1 MIEENKKSKPGEKEK
16 EEDVDNGVSPETD
29 LTSTV
34 GAFSTLIQAKIKE
47 QEIKVGEIE
56 QATQARHALMLET
69 LMNIRKSLLDVG
81 RIDLGE
87 RYFFDQVN
95 DDSQGWPRLRIF
107 LRDNLDTEA
116 ELPFFQ
122 VTAHDRNAQGSV
134 EILSGGT
141 EKAISISLV
150 NSSEL
155 VKLPSTLKKAVRVY
169 LDLVSGLILSRQ
181 KPLEHQ
187 DDDKVA
193 MEASIKEGF
202 SESSA
207 GINNDDL
214 FLEDNSLENFLEQL
228 PQMGS
233 LDRLPTIEELEGK
246 KTKTEPNSKN

>member
-1 MIEENKKSKPGEKEK
+1 MDEENKQSNPGEKE
-16 EEDVDNGVSPETD
+16 ENIDNGVSPDTD
-29 LTSTV
+29 LTSTG
-34 GAFSTLIQAKIKE
+34 GAFSSLIQAKIKE
-47 QEIKVGEIE
+47 QEIKVGEVE

-87 RYFFDQVN
+87 RYFFDQIN
-95 DDSQGWPRLRIF
+95 DDSQGWPRLRIL

-122 VTAHDRNAQGSV
+122 VTAHDRNAQGTL
-134 EILSGGT
+134 EILAGGM

-155 VKLPSTLKKAVRVY
+155 AKLPSTLKKAVRAY
-169 LDLVSGLILSRQ
+169 LDVVSGLILSRQ

-193 MEASIKEGF
+193 LEASIKEGF
-202 SESSA
+202 SESSS
-207 GINNDDL
+207 GIDNDDL
-214 FLEDNSLENFLEQL
+214 FLEDKSLEDFLEQL

-233 LDRLPTIEELEGK
+233 LDRLPTIEEPESK
-246 KTKTEPNSKN
+246 KTKPEIKTKN